1 MTQWWNT
8 LNLTQQIFAIFALPA
23 SAILIIQTALLLFG
37 LGSHHDSG
45 MDGSAHDGGMD
56 GSAHDG
62 STDATMGSHM
72 DGPAGVHG
80 DGVFGTEEVSSADL
94 HHEAHPLADQDA
106 GLRVFTV
113 RGLIAFFA
121 VGGWTG
127 IAMVDLNLGTALAA
141 FLALTAGLAALFLVA
156 VIIRMLLSLQSS
168 GNLDI
173 RNAVGGIGV
182 VYLHIPGHFSG
193 SGKIT
198 ILVQERSTEIDAMT
212 EIPEGIPTGRQ
223 VRVVGLRGEKALVR
237 PIEEVDSIKKG

>member
-1 MTQWWNT
+1 MTQWWNA

-23 SAILIIQTALLLFG
+23 SAILIIQTVLLLFG

-45 MDGSAHDGGMD
+45 MDGSAHDGGFA

-62 STDATMGSHM
+62 SLDATVGSHF
-72 DGPAGVHG
+72 DGADVHG
-80 DGVFGTEEVSSADL
+80 DGVFGTHDVSGADL

-127 IAMVDLNLGTALAA
+127 IAMIDLGLVPALAA
-141 FLALTAGLAALFLVA
+141 FLALAAGLAALFLVA

-173 RNAVGGIGV
+173 RNAVGCIGV
-182 VYLHIPGHFSG
+182 VYLHIPGSFAG

-198 ILVQERSTEIDAMT
+198 LLLQERSTEIDAMT
-212 EIPEGIPTGRQ
+212 EFTEGIPTGRQ
-223 VRVVGLRGEKALVR
+223 VRVVGLRGEKVLVR
-237 PIEEVDSIKKG
+237 PIEEADAIKKG

>member
-1 MTQWWNT
+1 MTQWWNA

-23 SAILIIQTALLLFG
+23 SAILIIQTVLLLFG
-37 LGSHHDSG
+37 LGSNHDSG
-45 MDGSAHDGGMD
+45 MDGSAHDGGFA
-56 GSAHDG
+56 GAAHDG
-62 STDATMGSHM
+62 SLDAATGSHIGGV
-72 DGPAGVHG
+72 DVHG
-80 DGVFGTEEVSSADL
+80 GVFGTHDVNGADL
-94 HHEAHPLADQDA
+94 HHDAHPLADQDA

-127 IAMVDLNLGTALAA
+127 IAMIDLGLGSALAA
-141 FLALTAGLAALFLVA
+141 IIALAAGLAALFLVA

-182 VYLHIPGHFSG
+182 VYLHIPGGFAG

-198 ILVQERSTEIDAMT
+198 ILLQERSTEIDAMT
-212 EIPEGIPTGRQ
+212 EFPEGIPTGRQ
-223 VRVVGLRGEKALVR
+223 VRVVGLRGEKVLVR
-237 PIEEVDSIKKG
+237 PIDETDSIKKG